1 MTDIRPGTN
10 TQAQFFAPTNETM
23 LDRLLYT
30 DFQRRTGGELNEKQ
44 KERLVKT
51 VKHYMTEIY
60 SKNSGQPIQYLNKEV
75 LTSVVPDFMGYL
87 RRSAGTKETEGDA
100 AAGAD
105 TALHADVNSRFGQLQ
120 NERQENRQAAPIAP
134 DFRVDLESDAGLNP
148 LSRFEEI
155 KRIREAEAARE
166 AETAAAMAAARQGQG
181 PPNLETAIVSSDSSM
196 GRFVDSDVDFRNGA
210 EAARQ
215 RDKLA
220 LIMRDAERAA
230 NQAAMATNA
239 ASRPIF
245 PDARRVLLGDAPSI
259 PVTPRSASANPTL
272 ALADSYRERPVLPQ
286 DILKPQDDIISY
298 KENEHNLFVYSADR
312 DWVNNTAENRYNFS
326 LNFDPANNR
335 PGFGYSPA
343 TNIKFKNITR
353 IEFVKAIMPTESY
366 DILSTYNSTDLNV
379 NIFSFPYLQVRIP
392 ELNTN
397 GHGTNDGLNNAF
409 GVISYDAY
417 WTSDSNAKNRGY
429 TRMIPKF
436 LKCQKVFY
444 PTPLSTLQKLTFEI
458 QRPDGTLVSTSS
470 DTLTISAVLMPPST
484 ASTTNYKGTVISTI
498 EQYEWIW
505 LRTSTYFSKFMVT
518 QGDRIVLKNV
528 GFNSVLQ
535 ASPGFSDLINYLTS
549 PQGILVSDIGLST
562 GAIDGY
568 TDGTNA
574 VGYANSIIIRNSFKD
589 PTIGSTTVNP
599 WVYTYI
605 NTVANTFRK
614 AATSTTI
621 TPAAGG
627 SVSLTLATGLSY
639 TAGMPVFVTGAT
651 TANNFTGVITSYDT
665 ATGAIVIGSIANI
678 NGTFAGSVVYTVTA
692 GTIPST
698 GRLINMNHQIQII
711 LRVITR
717 DMDAAAHLRPD
728 NLQA

>member
-23 LDRLLYT
+23 LDRLLYS

-60 SKNSGQPIQYLNKEV
+60 AKNAGQPIQYLNKEV

-87 RRSAGTKETEGDA
+87 RRSAGAKETEGEA

-105 TALHADVNSRFGQLQ
+105 IALHSDVNSRFGQLQ
-120 NERQENRQAAPIAP
+120 NERQENRQGAPIAP
-134 DFRVDLESDAGLNP
+134 DFRVDLESDGALNP

-245 PDARRVLLGDAPSI
+245 PDARRVLLGDAPTI
-259 PVTPRSASANPTL
+259 PSPPRSLGIASANPTL
-272 ALADSYRERPVLPQ
+272 ALADSYRDRPVLPQ
-286 DILKPQDDIISY
+286 DVLKPQDDIISY

-343 TNIKFKNITR
+343 ANIKFKNITR

-366 DILSTYNSTDLNV
+366 DVLSLYNNTDLNV

-417 WTSDSNAKNRGY
+417 WASDSNAKNRGY

-470 DTLTISAVLMPPST
+470 DTLTISAILMPPVSAT
-484 ASTTNYKGTVISTI
+484 TTNYKGSGAATF
-498 EQYEWIW
+498 EWIW
-505 LRTSTYFSKFMVT
+505 LQTSTYFSKFMVT

-528 GFNSVLQ
+528 SFNSVLQ
-535 ASPGFSDLINYLTS
+535 ATPGFSDLINYLTS
-549 PQGILVSDIGLST
+549 PQGILVSDIGIST

-568 TDGTNA
+568 IDGANA
-574 VGYANSIIIRNSFKD
+574 VGYANSIIIRNSFQD
-589 PTIGSTTVNP
+589 PTIGATTINP
-599 WVYTYI
+599 WVTTYR
-605 NTVANTFRK
+605 NTVTNTFTK

-621 TPAAGG
+621 TPSVGG
-627 SVSLTLATGLSY
+627 SISLTLATGLSY

-651 TANNFTGVITSYDT
+651 TANNFTGVIRTYDT
-665 ATGAIVIGSIANI
+665 ATGAIVIGTIANI
-678 NGTFAGSVVYTVTA
+678 NGTFGSSVVYTVTA